1 MNKTQ
6 NHFEMKQEEV
16 AEALGVNSTTLNYY
30 EREALKIFK
39 KALEE
44 KRYKASDFLE
54 MR

>member
-16 AEALGVNSTTLNYY
+16 AEALGVNRTTLNYY
-30 EREALKIFK
+30 EREALKKFK

-44 KRYKASDFLE
+44 KGYKANDFLE